1 MCSIHA
7 CNKRELDKAPKNC
20 PSLDEKIEEINE
32 IYKEEENFKIA
43 KVSVLVVSEGYC
55 EKQGLKI

>member
-1 MCSIHA
+1 MWKNDFVMYNCALCSIHA

-32 IYKEEENFKIA
+32 VYKEKYNLYNCNLI
-43 KVSVLVVSEGYC
+43 
-55 EKQGLKI
+55 

>member
-1 MCSIHA
+1 MYNRALCSIHA

-32 IYKEEENFKIA
+32 VYKEKDNLYIT
-43 KVSVLVVSEGYC
+43 V
-55 EKQGLKI
+55 I